1 MTIIDL
7 IGAAIGC
14 GARDDGCKDG
24 PRALLQAGA
33 QQRLQTPDTHGGL
46 VHGIELATP
55 AGHSRAARLAALP
68 GVAGFSRAL
77 ADATAHSVHE
87 GHVPV
92 VIGGDHSC
100 AIGTWSGVASALRP
114 AGPLGLIWID
124 AHLDSHTPQSSDSG
138 AIHGMP
144 LAALLGHGARELTQ
158 VRDTHPAAAAAR
170 GGDRRAQL
178 RAGRTRADRPVG
190 RARDRRRGSRP
201 QRSARGDG
209 RGHPHRRGRHRGLR
223 GDGRSG
229 CLRSGGGT
237 RRRIAGAGWP
247 HGAGHDAGT
256 GRLRPPCAL
265 RGVRAWWNTTRAT
278 TRAGSRH
285 GWRWT
290 CWAPSRA
297 RCTPSAANMR
307 VRPESAGAQSLM
319 RNTSTPT
326 DSQSG

>member
-33 QQRLQTPDTHGGL
+33 LRRLQTPDTHGGL

-87 GHVPV
+87 RRVPV

-158 VRDTHPAAAAAR
+158 VRDTHPKLLPQHVVVIGARSYEPAERALIDQLGVRVIDAAEVARSGLRAVMAEATRIAAADTAAFGVTVDLDAFDPAVAPGVGSPEP
-170 GGDRRAQL
+170 GGLTGQDMTQAL
-178 RAGRTRADRPVG
+178 AAC
-190 RARDRRRGSRP
+190 ARH
-201 QRSARGDG
+201 ARFAAFELVEYN
-209 RGHPHRRGRHRGLR
+209 PRH
-223 GDGRSG
+223 DK
-229 CLRSGGGT
+229 GGITARLALDLLGAV
-237 RRRIAGAGWP
+237 AGAL
-247 HGAGHDAGT
+247 HAQRREYA
-256 GRLRPPCAL
+256 
-265 RGVRAWWNTTRAT
+265 
-278 TRAGSRH
+278 
-285 GWRWT
+285 
-290 CWAPSRA
+290 
-297 RCTPSAANMR
+297 SAA
-307 VRPESAGAQSLM
+307 
-319 RNTSTPT
+319 
-326 DSQSG
+326 

>member
-87 GHVPV
+87 GRVPV

-158 VRDTHPAAAAAR
+158 VRDTRPKLLPQHVVVIGARSYEPAERALIDQLGVRVIDAVEVARSGLRAVMAEAIRIAAADTAAFGVTVDLDAFDPVVAPGVGSPEP
-170 GGDRRAQL
+170 GGLTGQDMTQAL
-178 RAGRTRADRPVG
+178 AAC
-190 RARDRRRGSRP
+190 ARH
-201 QRSARGDG
+201 ARFAAFELVEYN
-209 RGHPHRRGRHRGLR
+209 PRH
-223 GDGRSG
+223 DK
-229 CLRSGGGT
+229 GGITARLALDLLGAV
-237 RRRIAGAGWP
+237 AGAL
-247 HGAGHDAGT
+247 HAQRREYA
-256 GRLRPPCAL
+256 
-265 RGVRAWWNTTRAT
+265 
-278 TRAGSRH
+278 
-285 GWRWT
+285 
-290 CWAPSRA
+290 
-297 RCTPSAANMR
+297 SAA
-307 VRPESAGAQSLM
+307 
-319 RNTSTPT
+319 
-326 DSQSG
+326 